1 MKLEFP
7 LDEDLELKAEEEDED
22 EDEDVSDICIVKV
35 ESALE
40 VAHRLKPPG
49 GLGGKRIQGPFWN
62 FHLVRR
68 ASCRR

>member
-49 GLGGKRIQGPFWN
+49 GLGGGLGIGGS
-62 FHLVRR
+62 VY
-68 ASCRR
+68 